1 MPRSAPVLV
10 VSTQPLV
17 ADVVEAL
24 ERARLEVSVHES
36 GRGAL
41 RAVFDAQPPLV
52 VLEDGLVDGTG
63 MDLLLGLRMLGD
75 VPAIVIGADQSE
87 RAAVAALERGADR
100 YMSLPLRAGE
110 LGATARAI
118 LRRTQPGN
126 VMPPTYT
133 DGTLEVDFEAFEV
146 RVRGVDVQLTP
157 VEFRVLAAF
166 VNKVGQMLTPEEIL
180 ETAWGH
186 SDLPRG
192 RVKLYIGY
200 LRRKFRRVG
209 VDLEIETVRGFG
221 YRYSPSPT
229 DLNRELES
237 LFGPLE
243 ELRGPSGQPFFHSD
257 AARRELAEAL
267 GQS

>member
-1 MPRSAPVLV
+1 MPGSAPVLV
-10 VSTQPLV
+10 VATQPL
-17 ADVVEAL
+17 AAVVRDAL
-24 ERARLEVSVHES
+24 ERVRLDVAVHE
-36 GRGAL
+36 GGPGAL
-41 RAVFDAQPPLV
+41 RAVFGTQPPLV
-52 VLEDGLVDGTG
+52 VIEDGLGDSNG
-63 MDLLLGLRMLGD
+63 MDLLLGLGMLGD
-75 VPAIVIGADQSE
+75 IPAIVMGHDQSE

-100 YMSLPLRAGE
+100 YMSLPLRVDE

-118 LRRTQPGN
+118 LRRTHPAS
-126 VMPPTYT
+126 VAPPTYA
-133 DGTLEVDFEAFEV
+133 DGTLEVDFETFNV

-166 VNKVGQMLTPEEIL
+166 VNNVGQTLTPEEIL

-229 DLNRELES
+229 ELNRELGS
-237 LFGPLE
+237 LFAPLE
-243 ELRGPSGQPFFHSD
+243 DLRGPSGQPFFPSE

-267 GQS
+267 GHS

>member
-10 VSTQPLV
+10 VATQPL
-17 ADVVEAL
+17 AAAVVHAL
-24 ERARLEVSVHES
+24 EAWRLNVSVHEI
-36 GRGAL
+36 GPGAL
-41 RAVFDAQPPLV
+41 RAMFSTQPPLV
-52 VLEDGLVDGTG
+52 VIEDGLVDTNG
-63 MDLLLGLRMLGD
+63 MDLLLGVRMLGD
-75 VPAIVIGADQSE
+75 VPAIVIGEDRSE

-100 YMSLPLRAGE
+100 YMSLPLRTDE
-110 LGATARAI
+110 LRATAMAI
-118 LRRTQPGN
+118 LRRAQSAN
-126 VMPPTYT
+126 VTTPTYA
-133 DGTLEVDFEAFEV
+133 DGTLEIDFEQFSV

-166 VNKVGQMLTPEEIL
+166 VNNVGHTLTPEEIL

-209 VDLEIETVRGFG
+209 VDLEIETAGAFC

-229 DLNRELES
+229 ELNHELGS
-237 LFGPLE
+237 RCAPLE
-243 ELRGPSGQPFFHSD
+243 GRRGPSGRPFFPSE
-257 AARRELAEAL
+257 AARREL
-267 GQS
+267 

>member
-1 MPRSAPVLV
+1 MILNAPVLIV
-10 VSTQPLV
+10 AEQPL
-17 ADVVEAL
+17 AGVVERAL
-24 ERARLEVSVHES
+24 ARSRFKLSVHV
-36 GRGAL
+36 GGPGAL
-41 RAVFDAQPPLV
+41 RAVVATQPPLV
-52 VLEDGLVDGTG
+52 VIEDALTDTNG
-63 MDLLLGLRMLGD
+63 MDLLLGLRTLGD
-75 VPAIVIGADQSE
+75 VPAIVIGEDQSE
-87 RAAVAALERGADR
+87 GAAVSALERGADR
-100 YMSLPLRAGE
+100 YMSLPLRTDE
-110 LGATARAI
+110 LRATAMAI
-118 LRRTQPGN
+118 LRRAQSAN
-126 VMPPTYT
+126 VTTPTYA
-133 DGTLEVDFEAFEV
+133 DGTLEIDFEQFSV

-166 VNKVGQMLTPEEIL
+166 VNNVGHTLTPEEIL

-221 YRYSPSPT
+221 YRYSPSPS
-229 DLNRELES
+229 DLSRELES
-237 LFGPLE
+237 LFAPLE
-243 ELRGPSGQPFFHSD
+243 DLRGPSGQPFFPNE

>member
-10 VSTQPLV
+10 VSAQPLASVV
-17 ADVVEAL
+17 AEAL
-24 ERARLEVSVHES
+24 ERARMDVSVHE
-36 GRGAL
+36 GGPGAL
-41 RAVFDAQPPLV
+41 RAVFSAQPPLV
-52 VLEDGLVDGTG
+52 VLEDGLADSNG

-75 VPAIVIGADQSE
+75 IPAIVIGADQSE

-100 YMSLPLRAGE
+100 YMSVPLRIDE
-110 LGATARAI
+110 LGATAMAI
-118 LRRTQPGN
+118 LRRTQSAS
-126 VMPPTYT
+126 VTPPTYA
-133 DGTLEVDFEAFEV
+133 DGTLEVDFESFAV

-166 VNKVGQMLTPEEIL
+166 VNNVGQTLTPEEIL

-229 DLNRELES
+229 DLNRELEA
-237 LFGPLE
+237 LFAPLE
-243 ELRGPSGQPFFHSD
+243 DLRGPSGQPFFANE